1 METQPQAFPDG
12 KDHEVIDPPVKLG
25 HLVIKGSGNGFDFDA
40 IARAEKALESLSEN
54 FNAWMDEEIEH
65 LVAARAT
72 AASMDYSPDSVD
84 TLFHAAHD
92 IKGQAKTLGH
102 PVAADVAAG
111 LCRLISGF
119 DEPTRLPRILVDQH
133 VDAIR
138 AIVREHASEV
148 NTEIAETLARRLSL
162 VTEEVLEK
170 ERERREEAQAAAA
183 SSQ

>member
-1 METQPQAFPDG
+1 MDSQPQTFPNG
-12 KDHEVIDPPVKLG
+12 SDHEVIDPPVKLG
-25 HLVIKGSGNGFDFDA
+25 HLVVKGSGTGFDFDA

-54 FNAWMDEEIEH
+54 FDAWMDEEIEH
-65 LVAARAT
+65 LVAARESAN
-72 AASMDYSPDSVD
+72 SLDYSADSID

-102 PVAADVAAG
+102 PIAAQVAAG
-111 LCRLISGF
+111 LCRLLSSYK
-119 DEPTRLPRILVDQH
+119 EPERLPRILVDQH

-138 AIVREHASEV
+138 AIVHEHASEV
-148 NTEIAETLARRLSL
+148 NTEVAEMLARRLSL

-170 ERERREEAQAAAA
+170 ELQRQAKTQAAAA

>member
-1 METQPQAFPDG
+1 MDAQPQTFPDG
-12 KDHEVIDPPVKLG
+12 KDHEVIDPPVKLS
-25 HLVIKGSGNGFDFDA
+25 HLVIQGSGDGFDFDA

-54 FNAWMDEEIEH
+54 FDAWMDEEIEH
-65 LVAARAT
+65 LVAARESAR
-72 AASMDYSPDSVD
+72 SLGYSADSLD

-102 PVAADVAAG
+102 PLAANVAAG
-111 LCRLISGF
+111 LCRLIAGF
-119 DEPTRLPRILVDQH
+119 KDLSRLPHVLVDQH

-162 VTEEVLEK
+162 VTEELLEK
-170 ERERREEAQAAAA
+170 ERERQIQAAAT